1 MEASGSSDVYQEAP
15 SPVEASSPEFFEL
28 CSEGEESEGGADA
41 VAAGSKRQRR
51 PSTSYGEAGNELF
64 MTCSNGEKLLHLHA
78 QCVANRTS
86 NRRLCSAQSE
96 AVGVDYTLYTPQVF
110 LMQPRHLCKS
120 STFLLPLMVAAPKK
134 KSKLATKNRIAQST
148 PITLKW

>member
-64 MTCSNGEKLLHLHA
+64 MTCSNGKKA
-78 QCVANRTS
+78 PAPACAMCCKQDV
-86 NRRLCSAQSE
+86 QS
-96 AVGVDYTLYTPQVF
+96 
-110 LMQPRHLCKS
+110 S
-120 STFLLPLMVAAPKK
+120 PL
-134 KSKLATKNRIAQST
+134 
-148 PITLKW
+148 